1 MLNMDIISAM
11 ILKVLMS
18 LFAESRKFEQ
28 NNEIRSDLTA
38 GVRSTI
44 RITSRKP
51 EDGVRFWFH
60 WVTMGAGVVS
70 VILVPKKR
78 MKLHD

>member
-1 MLNMDIISAM
+1 M

-28 NNEIRSDLTA
+28 NNENNTTATATDLTA

-51 EDGVRFWFH
+51 EDRVRFWFH
-60 WVTMGAGVVS
+60 WVPMGAGVVS
-70 VILVPKKR
+70 IILVPKER